1 MVFTR
6 IGQSSSWASDHE
18 ILIRNF
24 VKPCLYAIVTLS
36 ASFSTTLFAWLPPLS
51 HRSSVRSLSRH
62 CLLVRHHLG
71 CPRDLSSFV
80 FYGVLIQVDFCM
92 VLCVIGPAY
101 DKIEDTL
108 SIFVSGKKLSIYF
121 FFLGMLII
129 RLYSHSVLIQHMFN
143 EKSSTLLVNNLMQQ
157 GRFQLAVCLLLD
169 VQQMFQ
175 NSNGW

>member
-1 MVFTR
+1 
-6 IGQSSSWASDHE
+6 
-18 ILIRNF
+18 
-24 VKPCLYAIVTLS
+24 
-36 ASFSTTLFAWLPPLS
+36 
-51 HRSSVRSLSRH
+51 
-62 CLLVRHHLG
+62 
-71 CPRDLSSFV
+71 
-80 FYGVLIQVDFCM
+80 M

-157 GRFQLAVCLLLD
+157 GRF
-169 VQQMFQ
+169 
-175 NSNGW
+175 